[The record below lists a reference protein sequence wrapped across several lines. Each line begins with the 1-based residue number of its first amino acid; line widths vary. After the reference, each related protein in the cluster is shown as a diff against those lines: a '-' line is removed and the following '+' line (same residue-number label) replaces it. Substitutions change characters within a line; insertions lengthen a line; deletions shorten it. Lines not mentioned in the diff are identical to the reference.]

1 MCGALILYYFLVSGL
16 IDGSV
21 FPHIEKLGINLVVVE
36 PPGVHMAFAT
46 PSKDFALLTVW
57 CFLAG
62 FSELLVPSLLAKTES
77 QLCQTGTS
85 LAAAPAR

>member
-1 MCGALILYYFLVSGL
+1 MGGALILFYFFVSGL
-16 IDGSV
+16 IDGSL
-21 FPHIEKLGINLVVVE
+21 FPHVDKFAIDLLVVE

-62 FSELLVPSLLAKTES
+62 FSELLVPGLLAKTES
-77 QLCQTGTS
+77 QLKMG
-85 LAAAPAR
+85 AAPGVLSRRT

>member
-1 MCGALILYYFLVSGL
+1 M
-16 IDGSV
+16 
-21 FPHIEKLGINLVVVE
+21 VVE

-46 PSKDFALLTVW
+46 PTKDFALLTVW

-62 FSELLVPSLLAKTES
+62 FSELLVPGLLAKTER

-85 LAAAPAR
+85 PAAAPAR